1 MKHWHFFRWSLML
14 TLVLFVLVPSHMIYA
29 QSGSLTV
36 TPDAT
41 EQSGQIGST
50 VIYRLRV
57 ENNSDASLGPL
68 KVSAHNKLNWSVTT
82 SPSDIELIGGAKVT
96 IVVEVAVPATA
107 VDGEKEFTTVE
118 ILDTSNNLLWSDIF
132 VTRAIVSPTPT
143 FPPSGR
149 PLVVM
154 ESYGIEEGGPITPG
168 QEFGLR
174 LRMANV
180 GRSAAR
186 DIIFTFSG
194 EGFLPLNTGGVRTLS
209 GLAPD
214 ERLDV
219 VQRFLASPT
228 LSGSLATITVN
239 ISYTDP
245 GGVAYTTTLTVTIDL
260 KPPAYASGPAR
271 PTATPTAISRPQLVV
286 MGYRSDVD
294 PLQPGSIFTLDL
306 EIENLGSSNARNVV
320 MILGGGTLSGDN
332 SGTPAPGGVSASGSD
347 LSTFAPLGSSNIIY
361 LGDVPLGQALKT
373 STQLIVN
380 VNANPG
386 AYPFKI
392 SFVYDDE
399 KGNRQ
404 VNDQVITLLVYSLP
418 QVEVGFY
425 RDPGSFQVGM
435 PTMLPL
441 QVTNLG
447 RKSAVL
453 GNMRVTAENAELSNN
468 VSLVGAL
475 EPGGYFTLDV
485 NFTPFQAGSQDITVT
500 ITYTDD
506 FNQPRSIT
514 QTLTVEV
521 MEAPVMET
529 PMFPGEGGVPAEP
542 TAPETFWDVLWRF
555 IKGLLGLGSGR
566 PQPTPIS
573 PEMPPG
579 EVPVPVP
586 VGPGGK
592 G

>member
-1 MKHWHFFRWSLML
+1 
-14 TLVLFVLVPSHMIYA
+14 MIT
-29 QSGSLTV
+29 QG
-36 TPDAT
+36 
-41 EQSGQIGST
+41 
-50 VIYRLRV
+50 
-57 ENNSDASLGPL
+57 
-68 KVSAHNKLNWSVTT
+68 LNAWPVTT
-82 SPSDIELIGGAKVT
+82 DPLTFTLAASESRNV
-96 IVVEVAVPATA
+96 IVAVAVPATA
-107 VDGEKEFTTVE
+107 PNGATEVTTVQ
-118 ILDTSNNLLWSDIF
+118 LLEATTNTGLGS
-132 VTRAIVSPTPT
+132 VALTTRAFVPPTAT
-143 FPPSGR
+143 LPPSGR

-154 ESYGIEEGGPITPG
+154 ESYGIEEGGPIAPG

-209 GLAPD
+209 GLAPE

-239 ISYTDP
+239 VTYNDP
-245 GGVAYTTTLTVTIDL
+245 AGTAYTTTLTVTIDL

-294 PLQPGSIFTLDL
+294 QLQPGSIFTLDL

-425 RDPGSFQVGM
+425 RDPGFFQAGM
-435 PTMLPL
+435 PAVLPL

-453 GNMRVTAENAELSNN
+453 GNMKVSAENAELSNN

-485 NFTPFQAGSQDITVT
+485 NFTPYQAGSQDITVT

-506 FNQPRSIT
+506 FNQPRSII
-514 QTLTVEV
+514 QTLTVDV

-529 PMFPGEGGVPAEP
+529 PMFPGEGGLPAEP

-566 PQPTPIS
+566 PQPTPIT

>member
-1 MKHWHFFRWSLML
+1 MKRWRLFRWGLILGLTML
-14 TLVLFVLVPSHMIYA
+14 LFAPLYEIYA
-29 QSGSLTV
+29 QSSLITI

-41 EQSGQIGST
+41 EKSGPIGSVVFYT
-50 VIYRLRV
+50 LAV
-57 ENNSDASLGPL
+57 NNTGATDVNL
-68 KVSAHNKLNWSVTT
+68 KVVTQGLNGWPVTT
-82 SPSDIELIGGAKVT
+82 DPLTFTLAAGAT
-96 IVVEVAVPATA
+96 RNVVVAVAVPATA
-107 VDGEKEFTTVE
+107 TNGATEVTIVQF
-118 ILDTSNNLLWSDIF
+118 LDAATNSGLGSATLT
-132 VTRAIVSPTPT
+132 TRAVVPPTPT
-143 FPPSGR
+143 FAPSGR

-154 ESYGIEEGGPITPG
+154 ESYGIEEGGPVAPG

-180 GRSAAR
+180 GHSVAR

-209 GLAPD
+209 SLAPE

-228 LSGSLATITVN
+228 LSGSLATLTVN
-239 ISYTDP
+239 VTYSDP
-245 GGVAYTTTLTVTIDL
+245 SGMAYTTPLTVTIDL
-260 KPPAYASGPAR
+260 KPPSYASGPAR

-286 MGYRSDVD
+286 MGYKSSAD

-306 EIENLGSSNARNVV
+306 EIQNLGSSHARNVV
-320 MILGGGTLSGDN
+320 MILGGGALSGDS

-347 LSTFAPLGSSNIIY
+347 LSTFAPLGSSNVLF
-361 LGDVPLGQALKT
+361 LGDVPLGQTLKT
-373 STQLIVN
+373 AAQLIVN

-425 RDPGSFQVGM
+425 RDPGLFQAGM
-435 PTMLPL
+435 PTVLPL

-453 GNMRVTAENAELSNN
+453 GNMKVTAANADLSNN

-485 NFTPFQAGSQDITVT
+485 NFTPFQAGPQEIMVT

-506 FNQPRSIT
+506 FNQPRTIT
-514 QTLTVEV
+514 QSLSIEV
-521 MEAPVMET
+521 MEAPTMET
-529 PMFPGEGGVPAEP
+529 PMFPGEGGLPAEP
-542 TAPETFWDVLWRF
+542 SAPETFWDIVWRF

-566 PQPTPIS
+566 PQPTPRA
-573 PEMPPG
+573 PEMPPS

-586 VGPGGK
+586 VRPGGK

>member
-1 MKHWHFFRWSLML
+1 MKRLFSSSPWLILALSLML
-14 TLVLFVLVPSHMIYA
+14 LIPSYPIFA
-29 QSGSLTV
+29 QSSPLTI

-41 EQSGQIGST
+41 QKSGPTGSVVFYTLT
-50 VIYRLRV
+50 VVNTGGTDL
-57 ENNSDASLGPL
+57 NL
-68 KVSAHNKLNWSVTT
+68 KVVTQGLNTWAVTT
-82 SPSDIELIGGAKVT
+82 DPLTFTLPIGGQKDV
-96 IVVEVAVPATA
+96 IVAVAVPATA
-107 VDGEKEFTTVE
+107 TNGATEVTTVQF
-118 ILDTSNNLLWSDIF
+118 LDATTATGLASVALTTQA
-132 VTRAIVSPTPT
+132 VVPPTPT
-143 FPPSGR
+143 YPPSGR

-154 ESYGIEEGGPITPG
+154 ESYGIEEGGPVTPG

-180 GRSAAR
+180 GLGAAR

-194 EGFLPLNTGGVRTLS
+194 EGFLPLNTGGMRTLS
-209 GLAPD
+209 GLAPN
-214 ERLDV
+214 ERQDV

-228 LSGSLATITVN
+228 LSGTLATLTVN
-239 ISYTDP
+239 VTYNDP
-245 GGVAYTTTLTVTIDL
+245 ASTAYTTTLTITIDL
-260 KPPAYASGPAR
+260 KPPYYASGPAR

-286 MGYRSDVD
+286 MGYQSSVD
-294 PLQPGSIFTLDL
+294 PLQPGSTFALDL
-306 EIENLGSSNARNVV
+306 EIQNLGSSNARNVA
-320 MILGGGTLSGDN
+320 MILGGGTPSSDQ
-332 SGTPAPGGVSASGSD
+332 SGTPGPGGISASGSD
-347 LSTFAPLGSSNIIY
+347 LSTFAPLGSSNIVY
-361 LGDVPLGQALKT
+361 LGDVPLGQTLKT
-373 STQLIVN
+373 TVQLIVN

-418 QVEVGFY
+418 QIEVGFY
-425 RDPGSFQVGM
+425 RDPGPFQAGM
-435 PTMLPL
+435 PTVLPL

-453 GNMRVTAENAELSNN
+453 GNMKVSAENADLSNN

-485 NFTPFQAGSQDITVT
+485 NFTPFQPGPQDIIVT

-506 FNQPRSIT
+506 FNQPRTIT
-514 QTLTVEV
+514 QSLPIEV

-529 PMFPGEGGVPAEP
+529 PMFPGEGGLPAEP
-542 TAPETFWDVLWRF
+542 SAPETFWDIVWRF

-566 PQPTPIS
+566 PQPTPMV
-573 PEMPPG
+573 PEMPP
-579 EVPVPVP
+579 EEMPVPLP
-586 VGPGGK
+586 ARPGGK

>member
-14 TLVLFVLVPSHMIYA
+14 ALVMLVLAPVYA
-29 QSGSLTV
+29 TKAQGSLPITV
-36 TPDAT
+36 SGETSL
-41 EQSGQIGST
+41 SGQIGS
-50 VIYRLRV
+50 VVLYRLSVQRV
-57 ENNSDASLGPL
+57 DSGSTEPL
-68 KVSAHNKLNWSVTT
+68 Q
-82 SPSDIELIGGAKVT
+82 
-96 IVVEVAVPATA
+96 VEVEAQGLKGWPVTVNPIMFTLENPPNDTKNTKDIIIAVSVPATA
-107 VDGEKEFTTVE
+107 TDGEEEVTTVRFKSE
-118 ILDTSNNLLWSDIF
+118 TNELDVLLF
-132 VTRAIVSPTPT
+132 TRAVV
-143 FPPSGR
+143 PPSGR

-154 ESYGIEEGGPITPG
+154 ESYGIEEGGPIAPG

-228 LSGSLATITVN
+228 LSGNLATITVN
-239 ISYTDP
+239 VTYNDP

-260 KPPAYASGPAR
+260 KPPAYASGSAR

-294 PLQPGSIFTLDL
+294 PLQPGSIFTLNLD
-306 EIENLGSSNARNVV
+306 IENLGSSNARNVV

-361 LGDVPLGQALKT
+361 LGDVPLGQVLKT

-418 QVEVGFY
+418 QVEVGLY
-425 RDPGSFQVGM
+425 RDPGFFQVGM

-485 NFTPFQAGSQDITVT
+485 NFTPFQAGPQDITVT

-521 MEAPVMET
+521 AEAPVMET
-529 PMFPGEGGVPAEP
+529 PMVPGEGGLPAEP
-542 TAPETFWDVLWRF
+542 TPETFWDVLWRF
-555 IKGLLGLGSGR
+555 IKGLLGLGSDR

-573 PEMPPG
+573 PETPPG
-579 EVPVPVP
+579 EVP